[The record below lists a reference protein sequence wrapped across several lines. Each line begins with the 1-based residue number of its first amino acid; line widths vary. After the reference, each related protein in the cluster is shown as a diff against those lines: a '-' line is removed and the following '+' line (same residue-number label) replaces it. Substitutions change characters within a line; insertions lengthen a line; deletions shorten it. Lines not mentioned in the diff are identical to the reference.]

1 MSSER
6 TTDLWPWYKEM
17 LATVEVALVDK
28 QAGAR
33 PRLELMLRE
42 ADTDFRNLLQ
52 NPTPSQVDAD
62 SLKKAV
68 VDGIKLAGQDSTTT
82 LSNTLV
88 EEAIIVADLFK
99 LNELSSLQLL
109 LHGEEQLPQY
119 PGLTRG
125 LVAVILY
132 YDGRKAVV
140 QALRTLMAGRPGL
153 TWSSDAPQE
162 ITDLVTEATNS
173 LMAGG
178 LTDTILTLL
187 GSLDWTL
194 DLAGLQK
201 NAALGDPQHVHT
213 VQLLHQDIRQNLA
226 DSIYCYSAQSGLS
239 TKAVLRLLDHLSRT
253 TPSTATG
260 QLDDVTAALLMG
272 CMASFD
278 VSCSGREDGEE
289 MPLVADR
296 DFIAAVSRELEGRGG
311 RKWENPALLA
321 VLQFAWSMSLAGLR
335 TGTVGVPHAASHLEE
350 DEMFMDLALEGKV
363 FHHLPS
369 LVLSSPSFQKEEFYQ
384 RRLHTVVTDFLT
396 LMPLKIKELRN
407 RADDSARNA
416 LMHEQEGI
424 QYTVPL
430 SGQHFAQI
438 LATVSHLYQGDKLDL
453 ILADLYWCPTESSGA
468 ADLRH
473 CPAKQVALYKFVR
486 LAGDLLMPSLYVPYV
501 TMLTGLADTPNAA
514 PHCFSLLKLN
524 GSGSSNV
531 SLDHFFSSLSQ
542 YHTNLQQVAP
552 HAGPDHTIYRT
563 VPLNKGISPQE
574 IAGLTSVLGLVTVLA
589 SRCDQARI
597 AMAEHPGWSVVPT
610 VLGLLSCSVPTQV
623 KAKLVEFLAALAK
636 TPDIVHPLWQ
646 AIESAQLVASLGA
659 RPGLV
664 GELEEIETR
673 AEEFPLT
680 RSFLQLLD
688 RLTDVEIPGA
698 LGAGTRQPGF
708 LPYLT
713 FIQDHVFLKFQT
725 RTYKNQGEKWA
736 IAASCLELLHKL
748 VREYE
753 PSSEDFQGANS
764 NVGLPPGFCILSHLH
779 QTSLLLRTVLYVL
792 DEARVMLDSFT
803 PFPGKSSLE
812 SAATAALKLLQTS
825 LRLSDSFISAGRD
838 AGASAVLTT
847 LPQLLLGLN
856 PRTGR
861 PDHMLNMAK
870 YVLYGYWLPQ
880 ARLSAVHIIRAVA
893 VCPAH
898 QAALLATLTAT
909 PAIANMVLKAFTD
922 ALDAEEEDEVDVPG
936 AAMEETSLTRLAILD
951 LLQNGLNMAAP
962 SLSHFLLGFDLK
974 KGVSRSQLQSPH
986 VVGVRTP
993 LHTILSLLSPAEP
1006 GVPTPTLVTN
1016 PQLVTASYRLIFT
1029 LVSHPLTSE
1038 PTLRFLRS
1046 SSSFLLSQLATITSL
1061 LSSPSVQSQRSAAW
1075 LLRSI
1080 AVESR
1085 VLAAARQSSQLAK
1098 ILGLLLDAS
1107 ESQED
1112 TDLTTMNTSLYP
1124 DNTFSQLSRTMAQ
1137 SQTRQLDT
1145 PVSNHRL
1152 AAILNTI
1159 DFEMESL
1166 SAPTWEL
1173 FDDSQV
1179 ASVLEQCQ
1187 VTNMDSSAHELL
1199 IAVPRL
1205 HKILAVELSTIQG
1218 SAAMNQRAMIQSEI
1232 QSILH
1237 YAVQWNSVQ
1246 EGAAARR
1253 DLLDSWRQV
1262 AETLISLAP
1271 ADLLSSSSKQ
1281 QILLQLLQTLLNK
1294 VSGENPVAG
1303 LDTLVSSTVLLLLTA
1318 LRQTYS
1324 GAPDK
1329 QAIMGETFVGL
1340 LDTTTM
1346 ETTSEQ
1352 VYSASLQVVL
1362 RGLISWILSAGAG
1375 SQAIRTNLYA
1385 ALLAYLRIG
1394 QVAGGEV
1401 GHTMELSERGKL
1413 QKANLEVVLSYGT
1426 NFLDILSRDATT
1438 GHEVRRMLALAVL
1451 DELVVLDR
1459 QAATIRF
1466 LANQGFLKHII
1477 ESLISDE
1484 PGLTDLLTK
1493 PAGNI
1498 RYLYVFESKINL
1510 LVRVASNPV
1519 GADLLLQAGLMA
1531 RLAEFNVLDL
1541 RPDPDSSLLRGGEEE
1556 GGSLHKY
1563 QSVLFPVLRLCQA
1576 VLASLGADNVS
1587 AAAQTVQFLTGH
1599 EEIVSLI
1606 LRGSAARAS
1615 LHPLLLQELALL
1627 TAVVSRAAVLDIRQ
1641 DQMDASTIEL
1651 QGQLSRMQKQ
1661 MLSLL
1666 HQFQLSDSLVA
1677 ALQGASPL
1685 KTPSAT
1691 LMVLQIISNVT
1702 SFARSLV
1709 VSSSPSPRST
1719 RLIVSP
1725 SLLEATEGL
1734 SEGPVSSRPASL
1746 GLLILTTRTVAAQ
1759 LARSQASLND
1769 YQSRLS
1775 SLQSL
1780 PITELVRLAEIPPTE
1795 KLPTVVVRKMA
1806 NEKLFATISNKT
1818 REVSLCSGAV
1828 EGLTFLVWRHL
1839 EHYLLYSTA
1848 ASTAGPNTPFQHAFS
1863 KHNSSVQEIGG
1874 TQATHRTAFAKV
1886 DLERLKKDVISVLND
1901 TFFDK
1906 LGDIVGSVE
1915 ASANSK
1921 AGAAG
1926 FLNSVLRRTKR
1937 LAALHT
1943 Q

>member
-1 MSSER
+1 
-6 TTDLWPWYKEM
+6 
-17 LATVEVALVDK
+17 LVDK
-28 QAGAR
+28 QTGSR
-33 PRLELMLRE
+33 PRLEFMLRE
-42 ADTDFRNLLQ
+42 AEYDFKNLLQ
-52 NPTPSQVDAD
+52 NPPPSQADAD

-68 VDGIKLAGQDSTTT
+68 TDGIKLTGQDSPTT
-82 LSNTLV
+82 LSTTLV
-88 EEAIIVADLFK
+88 EEATIVSDLFK

-153 TWSSDAPQE
+153 TWSTDAPHE
-162 ITDLVTEATNS
+162 ITELVTEATSN
-173 LMAGG
+173 LMSAG
-178 LTDTILTLL
+178 LLENILTLL
-187 GSLDWTL
+187 GTLDWTA
-194 DLAGLQK
+194 DMAALQK
-201 NAALGDPQHVHT
+201 QAALGDPQHVHT
-213 VQLLHQDIRQNLA
+213 VHLLHQDIRQNLA
-226 DSIYCYSAQSGLS
+226 DIIYCYSAQSGLNAKS
-239 TKAVLRLLDHLSRT
+239 VVRLLEYLSRVST
-253 TPSTATG
+253 DTATG
-260 QLDDVTAALLMG
+260 KLDDVTAAVLMA
-272 CMASFD
+272 CLASFD
-278 VSCSGREDGEE
+278 VSGAGREDGED
-289 MPLVADR
+289 MPVVADR
-296 DFIAAVSRELEGRGG
+296 DFISAVSRELEGRGG
-311 RKWENPALLA
+311 RKWENPALLS
-321 VLQFAWSMSLAGLR
+321 VLQFAWSMALAGLR

-363 FHHLPS
+363 FHNIPS
-369 LVLSSPSFQKEEFYQ
+369 LVLSCTSFNKEEFYQ
-384 RRLHTVVTDFLT
+384 RRLHTILTDFLT

-424 QYTVPL
+424 QYTPPL
-430 SGQHFAQI
+430 AGQHFSHI
-438 LATVSHLYQGDKLDL
+438 LGTVSHLYTGDTLEL
-453 ILADLYWCPTESSGA
+453 ALADHYWCPTESSGA
-468 ADLRH
+468 TDSRH

-501 TMLTGLADTPNAA
+501 QMLTGLADTPTAA

-542 YHTNLQQVAP
+542 YHSNLQQTAHP
-552 HAGPDHTIYRT
+552 TGPDHTIYRT

-574 IAGLTSVLGLVTVLA
+574 IAGLSSVLDLVTVLA
-589 SRCDQARI
+589 NRSEQARI

-610 VLGLLSCSVPTQV
+610 VLGLLGCSVPTQV
-623 KAKLVEFLAALAK
+623 KAKLVGFLAALAK
-636 TPDIVHPLWQ
+636 TADIVHPMWQ
-646 AIESAQLVASLGA
+646 AVESAQLVASLGS

-680 RSFLQLLD
+680 RSFLTLLD
-688 RLTDVEIPGA
+688 KLTDVEIPGA
-698 LGAGTRQPGF
+698 LGAGSRQPGF
-708 LPYLT
+708 LPYLA
-713 FIQDHVFLKFQT
+713 FIQDHVLLKFHS
-725 RTYKNQGEKWA
+725 RTYKNQAEKWEV
-736 IAASCLELLHKL
+736 AASCLGLLNKF
-748 VREYE
+748 VEEYE
-753 PSSEDFQGANS
+753 PNAEDFQGVNG
-764 NVGLPPGFCILSHLH
+764 NVGLHPGFCILSHLH
-779 QTSLLLRTVLYVL
+779 QTSLLLRTVLFVL
-792 DEARVMLDSFT
+792 DEARVMLDTFT
-803 PFPGKSSLE
+803 SFPGKGSLE
-812 SAATAALKLLQTS
+812 TAATAGLKLLQTS
-825 LRLSDSFISAGRD
+825 LRLSESFISAGRT
-838 AGASAVLTT
+838 AGASTVLTT

-861 PDHMLNMAK
+861 PDHMLNIAK

-880 ARLSAVHIIRAVA
+880 ARLAAVHIIRAVA

-898 QAALLATLTAT
+898 QAPLLATLTAT
-909 PAIANMVLKAFTD
+909 PAISNMVLKAFTD
-922 ALDAEEEDEVDVPG
+922 ALETEEVEVEVPG
-936 AAMEETSLTRLAILD
+936 TATEPTSATRLTILD
-951 LLQNGLNMAAP
+951 LLQHGLSMAAP

-993 LHTILSLLSPAEP
+993 LHAILALLTPAEP
-1006 GVPTPTLVTN
+1006 GVPTPNLASS
-1016 PQLVTASYRLIFT
+1016 PQLVTACYRLIFS
-1029 LVSHPLTSE
+1029 LVSNPTTSD
-1038 PTLRFLRS
+1038 PTLRYLRS
-1046 SSSFLLSQLATITSL
+1046 FSSFLVSQLATITSL
-1061 LSSPSVQSQRSAAW
+1061 LSTPSVQSQRSAAW
-1075 LLRSI
+1075 LLRSV
-1080 AVESR
+1080 AVEIR
-1085 VLAAARQSSQLAK
+1085 VLAAARQNSQLAK

-1107 ESQED
+1107 ETQED
-1112 TDLTTMNTSLYP
+1112 SDLTSINTSLYP
-1124 DNTFSQLSRTMAQ
+1124 DNTFSQLSRTMAM
-1137 SQTRQLDT
+1137 SQTKQLDT
-1145 PVSNHRL
+1145 PASNHRL
-1152 AAILNTI
+1152 AAVLNNI

-1166 SAPTWEL
+1166 SPPTWEL

-1179 ASVLEQCQ
+1179 AAVLEQCQ
-1187 VTNMDSSAHELL
+1187 VNNMNSASQELL
-1199 IAVPRL
+1199 IAVPML
-1205 HKILAVELSTIQG
+1205 HKILAVELSAIQG

-1237 YAVQWNSVQ
+1237 YAVRWNSVQ

-1281 QILLQLLQTLLNK
+1281 QILLQLLQCLLNK
-1294 VSGENPVAG
+1294 VSSENPVAG

-1318 LRQTYS
+1318 LRHTYTS
-1324 GAPDK
+1324 TPDK
-1329 QAIMGETFVGL
+1329 QAIMGDTYVGI
-1340 LDTTTM
+1340 LDSTTSLAA
-1346 ETTSEQ
+1346 TSEQ
-1352 VYSASLQVVL
+1352 VFSASLQVVL
-1362 RGLISWILSAGAG
+1362 KGLIGWILSAGAG

-1394 QVAGGEV
+1394 QLSGGD
-1401 GHTMELSERGKL
+1401 TSATLELSEKGKL
-1413 QKANLEVVLSYGT
+1413 QKANLEVVLSYGA
-1426 NFLDILSRDATT
+1426 NFLEILSRDATT
-1438 GHEVRRMLALAVL
+1438 GHEVRRMLALGVL

-1466 LANQGFLKHII
+1466 LANQGFLKHVI

-1484 PGLTDLLTK
+1484 SGLTDLLTK

-1519 GADLLLQAGLMA
+1519 GAELLLQAGLMA

-1541 RPDPDSSLLRGGEEE
+1541 RPDPDSSLLRAEGEGE
-1556 GGSLHKY
+1556 SLHKY

-1599 EEIVSLI
+1599 EEVISLI

-1615 LHPLLLQELALL
+1615 LHPVLLQELALL
-1627 TAVVSRAAVLDIRQ
+1627 TAVVSRAAVLDIRS

-1661 MLSLL
+1661 MLALL
-1666 HQFQLSDSLVA
+1666 HQFQLTDSLVT
-1677 ALQGASPL
+1677 ALQNGNPPKVPSP
-1685 KTPSAT
+1685 TS
-1691 LMVLQIISNVT
+1691 MVLQILSNVT
-1702 SFARSLV
+1702 SFGRSLV

-1734 SEGPVSSRPASL
+1734 SEAPVSSRPASL
-1746 GLLILTTRTVAAQ
+1746 GLLIVTTRSVAAQ
-1759 LARSQASLND
+1759 LARSQASLSD
-1769 YQSRLS
+1769 YQARLS
-1775 SLQSL
+1775 SIQSL
-1780 PITELVRLAEIPPTE
+1780 PITELVRLAEISATD

-1806 NEKLFATISNKT
+1806 TEKISATIESKT
-1818 REVSLCSGAV
+1818 REVSLCAGTV

-1848 ASTAGPNTPFQHAFS
+1848 ATTAGPGTPFQQAFS
-1863 KHNSSVQEIGG
+1863 RHNTSAVEVGG
-1874 TQATHRTAFAKV
+1874 TTATHRNAFAKV
-1886 DLERLKKDVISVLND
+1886 DLDKLKKDVIGVLND

-1906 LGDIVGSVE
+1906 LGDCVSAVE
-1915 ASANSK
+1915 ISSKSKPSAQ
-1921 AGAAG
+1921 G
-1926 FLNSVLRRTKR
+1926 FLQSVLRRTKR
-1937 LAALHT
+1937 LASLHT

>member
-1 MSSER
+1 M
-6 TTDLWPWYKEM
+6 WPWYKEM
-17 LATVEVALVDK
+17 LATVEAALVDK
-28 QAGAR
+28 QAGSR

-42 ADTDFRNLLQ
+42 ADSDFRNLLQ
-52 NPTPSQVDAD
+52 NPPQSQADAD
-62 SLKKAV
+62 SLKKAAT
-68 VDGIKLAGQDSTTT
+68 DGIKLAGQDTSTT
-82 LSNTLV
+82 LSTNLV
-88 EEAIIVADLFK
+88 EEATIVSELFK

-153 TWSSDAPQE
+153 SWSTDAPQE
-162 ITDLVTEATNS
+162 ITELVTEATSS
-173 LMAGG
+173 LMGGG
-178 LTDTILTLL
+178 LTDTILSLL
-187 GSLDWTL
+187 GSLDWTA
-194 DLAGLQK
+194 DMAGLQK
-201 NAALGDPQHVHT
+201 QAALGDPQHVHT
-213 VQLLHQDIRQNLA
+213 VHLLHQDIRQNLA
-226 DSIYCYSAQSGLS
+226 DIIYCYSAQSGLS
-239 TKAVLRLLDHLSRT
+239 TKAVLRLLDFLSRI

-272 CMASFD
+272 CLASFD
-278 VSCSGREDGEE
+278 VSGAGREEGEE
-289 MPLVADR
+289 MPVVADK

-311 RKWENPALLA
+311 RKWENPALLS
-321 VLQFAWSMSLAGLR
+321 VLQFAWSMALAGLR
-335 TGTVGVPHAASHLEE
+335 TGSVGVPHAASHLEE
-350 DEMFMDLALEGKV
+350 DEVFMDLALEGKV
-363 FHHLPS
+363 FHHMPN
-369 LVLSSPSFQKEEFYQ
+369 LVLSCQSFMKEEFYQ
-384 RRLHTVVTDFLT
+384 RRLHTIVTDFLT

-430 SGQHFAQI
+430 SGQHFSQI
-438 LATVSHLYQGDKLDL
+438 LATVSELYAGDQLDL
-453 ILADLYWCPTESSGA
+453 SLADLYWCPTESSGA
-468 ADLRH
+468 TDSRH

-501 TMLTGLADTPNAA
+501 KMLTGLADTPNAA

-542 YHTNLQQVAP
+542 YHSNLQQAAP
-552 HAGPDHTIYRT
+552 HPGPDHTIYRT

-574 IAGLTSVLGLVTVLA
+574 IAGLSSVLGLVTVLA
-589 SRCDQARI
+589 SRCEQARV

-610 VLGLLSCSVPTQV
+610 VLGLLGCSVPTQV

-636 TPDIVHPLWQ
+636 TADIVHPLWQ

-664 GELEEIETR
+664 GELEEVETR

-680 RSFLQLLD
+680 RSFLNLLD
-688 RLTDVEIPGA
+688 RLTDVEIPGG
-698 LGAGTRQPGF
+698 LGAGSRQPGF
-708 LPYLT
+708 LPYLA

-748 VREYE
+748 VEEYE
-753 PSSEDFQGANS
+753 PRGEDFQGGS
-764 NVGLPPGFCILSHLH
+764 GHTGLPPGFCILSHLH
-779 QTSLLLRTVLYVL
+779 QTSLLLRTVLFVL
-792 DEARVMLDSFT
+792 DEARVMLDTFT
-803 PFPGKSSLE
+803 SFPGKSSVE
-812 SAATAALKLLQTS
+812 AAATAALKLLQTS
-825 LRLSDSFISAGRD
+825 LRLSDSFISAGRT
-838 AGASAVLTT
+838 AGASTVLTS

-861 PDHMLNMAK
+861 PDHMLNVAK

-880 ARLSAVHIIRAVA
+880 AKLSAVHIIRAVA
-893 VCPAH
+893 AFPAH
-898 QAALLATLTAT
+898 QAPLLATLTAT

-922 ALDAEEEDEVDVPG
+922 ALDTEEEEADVPG
-936 AAMEETSLTRLAILD
+936 AVTEGTSATRLAILD
-951 LLQNGLNMAAP
+951 LLQTGLNMAAP

-993 LHTILSLLSPAEP
+993 LHTILSLLAPSEP
-1006 GVPTPTLVTN
+1006 GVPTPTMVTN
-1016 PQLVTASYRLIFT
+1016 PMLVTASYRLIFT
-1029 LVSHPLTSE
+1029 LISLPITSD
-1038 PTLRFLRS
+1038 PTLRYLRS
-1046 SSSFLLSQLATITSL
+1046 SSSFLVSQLATITSL

-1075 LLRSI
+1075 LLRSV
-1080 AVESR
+1080 AVEIR

-1152 AAILNTI
+1152 AAVLNTI

-1179 ASVLEQCQ
+1179 AAVLEQCQ
-1187 VTNMDSSAHELL
+1187 VNNSDSASQELL
-1199 IAVPRL
+1199 IAVPML
-1205 HKILAVELSTIQG
+1205 HKILALELSTIQG

-1237 YAVQWNSVQ
+1237 YAVRWNSVQ

-1281 QILLQLLQTLLNK
+1281 QILLQLLQSLLNK

-1318 LRQTYS
+1318 LRQTYIS
-1324 GAPDK
+1324 TPDK
-1329 QAIMGETFVGL
+1329 QAIMGDTFVGL
-1340 LDTTTM
+1340 LDTTATA
-1346 ETTSEQ
+1346 ESSSEQ

-1394 QVAGGEV
+1394 QVAGGEA
-1401 GHTMELSERGKL
+1401 GLTMELSERGKL
-1413 QKANLEVVLSYGT
+1413 QKANLEVVLSYGS

-1466 LANQGFLKHII
+1466 LANQGFLKHVI

-1484 PGLTDLLTK
+1484 AGLTDLLTK

-1519 GADLLLQAGLMA
+1519 GAELLLQAGLMA
-1531 RLAEFNVLDL
+1531 RLAEFSVLDL

-1599 EEIVSLI
+1599 EEVVSQV

-1627 TAVVSRAAVLDIRQ
+1627 TAVVSRAAVLDIRA

-1677 ALQGASPL
+1677 ALQAVTPS

-1746 GLLILTTRTVAAQ
+1746 GLLIMTTRTVAAQ
-1759 LARSQASLND
+1759 LARSQTSLSD
-1769 YQSRLS
+1769 YLARLS

-1780 PITELVRLAEIPPTE
+1780 PITELIRLAEITTTD

-1806 NEKLFATISNKT
+1806 NEKLSSTISSKT
-1818 REVSLCSGAV
+1818 REVSLCAGTV

-1848 ASTAGPNTPFQHAFS
+1848 ATTAGPVTPFQQAFS
-1863 KHNSSVQEIGG
+1863 RHNSSVQEIGG
-1874 TQATHRTAFAKV
+1874 TGASHRTAFAKV

-1906 LGDIVGSVE
+1906 LGDVVSSVE

-1921 AGAAG
+1921 PAAAG
-1926 FLNSVLRRTKR
+1926 FLQSVLRRTKR

>member
-1 MSSER
+1 MSIPR
-6 TTDLWPWYKEM
+6 TTDLWPWYKEL
-17 LATVEVALVDK
+17 LATVEAALVDK
-28 QAGAR
+28 QAGSR
-33 PRLELMLRE
+33 PRLEFMLRE
-42 ADTDFRNLLQ
+42 AESDFKNLLQ
-52 NPTPSQVDAD
+52 NPPPSQADAD

-68 VDGIKLAGQDSTTT
+68 TDGIKLSGQDTATT
-82 LSNTLV
+82 LSTTLV
-88 EEAIIVADLFK
+88 EEATIVSELFK

-153 TWSSDAPQE
+153 TWSTDAPQE
-162 ITDLVTEATNS
+162 ITELVTEATSS
-173 LMAGG
+173 LMSGG
-178 LTDTILTLL
+178 LVENILTLL
-187 GSLDWTL
+187 ATLDWTT
-194 DLAGLQK
+194 DMAALQK
-201 NAALGDPQHVHT
+201 QAALGDPQHVHT
-213 VQLLHQDIRQNLA
+213 VHLLHQDIKQNLA
-226 DSIYCYSAQSGLS
+226 DIIYCYSAQSGLD
-239 TKAVLRLLDHLSRT
+239 TKSVVRLLEYLSRAT
-253 TPSTATG
+253 TSTATG
-260 QLDDVTAALLMG
+260 ELDDVTTAVLMA
-272 CMASFD
+272 CLASFD
-278 VSCSGREDGEE
+278 VSGAGREEGEE
-289 MPLVADR
+289 MPVVADR
-296 DFIAAVSRELEGRGG
+296 DFISAVSRELEGRGG
-311 RKWENPALLA
+311 RKWENPAVLS
-321 VLQFAWSMSLAGLR
+321 VLQFAWSMALAGLR

-363 FHHLPS
+363 FHHIPS
-369 LVLSSPSFQKEEFYQ
+369 LLLSCTSFVKEEFYQ
-384 RRLHTVVTDFLT
+384 RRLHTILTDFLT

-424 QYTVPL
+424 QYTPPL
-430 SGQHFAQI
+430 AGQHFSQI
-438 LATVSHLYQGDKLDL
+438 LGTVSQLYTGDTLDL
-453 ILADLYWCPTESSGA
+453 SLADLYWCPVESTGA
-468 ADLRH
+468 ADSRH

-501 TMLTGLADTPNAA
+501 KMLTGIADTPTAA

-542 YHTNLQQVAP
+542 YHSNLQQTAHP
-552 HAGPDHTIYRT
+552 TGPDHTIYRT

-574 IAGLTSVLGLVTVLA
+574 IAGLTSVLDLVTVLA
-589 SRCDQARI
+589 SRSDQARV

-610 VLGLLSCSVPTQV
+610 VLGLLGCSVPTQV
-623 KAKLVEFLAALAK
+623 KAKLVGFLAALAK
-636 TPDIVHPLWQ
+636 TADIVHPLWQ
-646 AIESAQLVASLGA
+646 AVESAQLVASLGS

-664 GELEEIETR
+664 GELEEVETR

-680 RSFLQLLD
+680 RSFLTLLD

-708 LPYLT
+708 LPYLA
-713 FIQDHVFLKFQT
+713 FIQDHVLLKFHS
-725 RTYKNQGEKWA
+725 RTYKNQEEKWEV
-736 IAASCLELLHKL
+736 AASCLALLNKF
-748 VREYE
+748 VEEYE
-753 PSSEDFQGANS
+753 PVADDFQGGN
-764 NVGLPPGFCILSHLH
+764 NNIGLHPGFCILSHLH
-779 QTSLLLRTVLYVL
+779 QTSLLLRTVLFVL
-792 DEARVMLDSFT
+792 DEARVMLDTFT
-803 PFPGKSSLE
+803 SFPGKANLE

-825 LRLSDSFISAGRD
+825 LRLSESFISAGRQ
-838 AGASAVLTT
+838 AGASTVLTT

-861 PDHMLNMAK
+861 PDHMLNIAK

-880 ARLSAVHIIRAVA
+880 ARLAAVHIIRAVA

-898 QAALLATLTAT
+898 QAPLLATLTAT
-909 PAIANMVLKAFTD
+909 PAIANMVMKAFTD
-922 ALDAEEEDEVDVPG
+922 ALDTDEVEAEVPG
-936 AAMEETSLTRLAILD
+936 TAIEPTSATRLTILD
-951 LLQNGLNMAAP
+951 LLQQGLSMAAP

-993 LHTILSLLSPAEP
+993 LHSVISLLTPAEP
-1006 GVPTPTLVTN
+1006 GVPTPNLASS
-1016 PQLVTASYRLIFT
+1016 PQLVTACYRLIFT
-1029 LVSHPLTSE
+1029 LVSNPTTSD
-1038 PTLRFLRS
+1038 PTLRYLRS
-1046 SSSFLLSQLATITSL
+1046 SSSFLVSQLATITSL
-1061 LSSPSVQSQRSAAW
+1061 LDTPSVQSQRSAAW
-1075 LLRSI
+1075 LLRSV
-1080 AVESR
+1080 AVEIKM
-1085 VLAAARQSSQLAK
+1085 LAAARQNSQLAK

-1107 ESQED
+1107 ETQENV
-1112 TDLTTMNTSLYP
+1112 DLTTVNSSLYA
-1124 DNTFSQLSRTMAQ
+1124 DNTFSQLSRTMAM

-1145 PVSNHRL
+1145 LVSNHRL
-1152 AAILNTI
+1152 AAVLNTI
-1159 DFEMESL
+1159 DFEMEAL
-1166 SAPTWEL
+1166 SPPTWEL

-1179 ASVLEQCQ
+1179 AAVLEQCQ
-1187 VTNMDSSAHELL
+1187 VNNMNSASQELL
-1199 IAVPRL
+1199 IAVPML
-1205 HKILAVELSTIQG
+1205 HKILAVELSAIQG

-1237 YAVQWNSVQ
+1237 YAVRWNSVQ

-1262 AETLISLAP
+1262 AETLITLAP
-1271 ADLLSSSSKQ
+1271 PDLLTSSSKQ
-1281 QILLQLLQTLLNK
+1281 QILLQLLQSLLNK
-1294 VSGENPVAG
+1294 VSSENPVAG

-1318 LRQTYS
+1318 LRNTYTNT
-1324 GAPDK
+1324 PDK
-1329 QAIMGETFVGL
+1329 QAIMGDTYVGI
-1340 LDTTTM
+1340 LDSTISGM
-1346 ETTSEQ
+1346 VGSEQ

-1362 RGLISWILSAGAG
+1362 KGLIGWILSAGAG

-1394 QVAGGEV
+1394 QLSGEDNSAAL
-1401 GHTMELSERGKL
+1401 ELSEKGKL
-1413 QKANLEVVLSYGT
+1413 QKANLEVVLSYGA
-1426 NFLDILSRDATT
+1426 NFLEILSRDATT
-1438 GHEVRRMLALAVL
+1438 GHEVRRMLALGVL

-1466 LANQGFLKHII
+1466 LANQGFLKHVI

-1484 PGLTDLLTK
+1484 SGLTDLLTK

-1510 LVRVASNPV
+1510 LVRVASNPI
-1519 GADLLLQAGLMA
+1519 GAELLLQAGLMA

-1556 GGSLHKY
+1556 ADALHKY

-1587 AAAQTVQFLTGH
+1587 AASQTVQFLTGH
-1599 EEIVSLI
+1599 EEVVSLI

-1615 LHPLLLQELALL
+1615 LHPVLLQELALV
-1627 TAVVSRAAVLDIRQ
+1627 TAVVSRSAVLDIRS
-1641 DQMDASTIEL
+1641 DQMDATTIEL

-1666 HQFQLSDSLVA
+1666 HQFQLTDSLVNG
-1677 ALQGASPL
+1677 LQNTNSTKGPSP
-1685 KTPSAT
+1685 T
-1691 LMVLQIISNVT
+1691 LMVLQILSNVT

-1746 GLLILTTRTVAAQ
+1746 GLLIVTTRTVAAQ
-1759 LARSQASLND
+1759 LARSQTSLSD
-1769 YQSRLS
+1769 HQSRLTS
-1775 SLQSL
+1775 IQSQ
-1780 PITELVRLAEIPPTE
+1780 PITELVRLAEISTTD

-1806 NEKLFATISNKT
+1806 VEKVSATISSKT
-1818 REVSLCSGAV
+1818 REVSLCAGTL

-1848 ASTAGPNTPFQHAFS
+1848 ASSAGPVTPFQQAFS
-1863 KHNSSVQEIGG
+1863 RHNTPAVEIGG
-1874 TQATHRTAFAKV
+1874 TTATHRKAFAQV
-1886 DLERLKKDVISVLND
+1886 DLEKLKKDVIAVLND

-1906 LGDIVGSVE
+1906 LGDCVSSVE
-1915 ASANSK
+1915 TSSNSK
-1921 AGAAG
+1921 PSAQG
-1926 FLNSVLRRTKR
+1926 FLQSVLRRTKR
-1937 LAALHT
+1937 LASLHT